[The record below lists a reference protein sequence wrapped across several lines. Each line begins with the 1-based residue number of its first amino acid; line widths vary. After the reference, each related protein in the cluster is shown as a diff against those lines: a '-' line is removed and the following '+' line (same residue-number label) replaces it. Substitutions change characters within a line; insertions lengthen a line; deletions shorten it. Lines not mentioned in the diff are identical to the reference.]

1 MSSLLKV
8 LVWTTTEKA
17 TGWQVFTPFQAGGL
31 YYFVF
36 ESLCVWVL
44 LFMQL
49 QGLLCCHTVS
59 FISLHLTSLSD
70 RSLPCHIL
78 QLQDTKD
85 RISKTLAISRKP
97 WNFDFSVTIF
107 VVVIRYVSRG
117 HWLIALTCQHYTWHR
132 IQDKGSWKGFYRGL
146 SNVVQCMWLTY
157 HLLSGLTE
165 AA

>member
-1 MSSLLKV
+1 MIFFPHRHCVLCFLVCLFMWTWNTFSWYDQLFYDVMCECEEVSKTLVVILAEGTSLNHYRKSNRMTGVHTFSS
-8 LVWTTTEKA
+8 W
-17 TGWQVFTPFQAGGL
+17 GL

-97 WNFDFSVTIF
+97 
-107 VVVIRYVSRG
+107 
-117 HWLIALTCQHYTWHR
+117 
-132 IQDKGSWKGFYRGL
+132 
-146 SNVVQCMWLTY
+146 
-157 HLLSGLTE
+157 
-165 AA
+165 